1 MSAKNNDVY
10 SMLEKLVSCKSI
22 TPYDDGCQSIISD
35 FLKKFGFEINIIE
48 KSGVSNLIA
57 TYGNKS
63 PRLAFVGHTDVVP
76 IGIEPMTLRLTVAR
90 SNQLSY
96 GSKYN

>member
-63 PRLAFVGHTDVVP
+63 PRLAFVGHTYVVP
-76 IGIEPMTLRLTVAR
+76 I
-90 SNQLSY
+90 
-96 GSKYN
+96 